1 MAEIVTIA
9 RPYAEAVFR
18 LAKDRGALAEWSD
31 MLEYMAVVVQDPQM
45 QACICDPNLTPARL
59 EDLFLSIGAGKLDEM
74 GKNFVRELVH
84 NRRLGVLS
92 QISELYE
99 TLKADEGGVLEARV
113 TSAYPMTE
121 SQLGDL
127 VRRLEDKFQKKVDA
141 SVEVDPELIG
151 GVRIVIGDDV
161 IDASVRGKL
170 QAMAFALT
178 R

>member
-18 LAKDRGALAEWSD
+18 LAKEKNALKEWSES
-31 MLEYMAVVVQDPQM
+31 LAYLSAVVQDSAM
-45 QACICDPNLTPARL
+45 QNCIQDPNIEANKL
-59 EDLFLSIGAGKLDEM
+59 EALISSVCGKKLDEM
-74 GKNFVRELVH
+74 GKNFIGELIH
-84 NRRLGVLS
+84 NGRLSVLP

-99 TLKADEGGVLEARV
+99 AMKAEEGGVLEARM
-113 TSAYPMTE
+113 TSAYPMTK
-121 SQLGDL
+121 SQIQDM
-127 VRRLEDKFQKKVDA
+127 VKSLEGKFGKKIVATADVDA
-141 SVEVDPELIG
+141 ELIG
-151 GVRIVIGDDV
+151 GVKIVIGDDV

>member
-18 LAKDRGALAEWSD
+18 LAKGKNALNDWSER
-31 MLEYMAVVVQDPQM
+31 LAYLSAVVQDPQM
-45 QACICDPNLTPARL
+45 QFCIQDPNVVPSRIEALIV
-59 EDLFLSIGAGKLDEM
+59 SVCGKKLDEM
-74 GKNFVRELVH
+74 GKNFVRELIH
-84 NRRLGVLS
+84 NGRLSVLP
-92 QISELYE
+92 QIAELYE
-99 TLKADEGGVLEARV
+99 AMKAEEGGVLEAKL
-113 TSAYPMTE
+113 TSAYPMTKAQIQDMVK
-121 SQLGDL
+121 S
-127 VRRLEDKFQKKVDA
+127 LEGKFGKKIMATADVD
-141 SVEVDPELIG
+141 SELIG

>member
-18 LAKDRGALAEWSD
+18 LAKEKGALDQWSG
-31 MLEYMAVVVQDPQM
+31 MLEYLAAVAQDSQM
-45 QACICDPNLTPARL
+45 QDCINDPNVTPAKL
-59 EDLFLSIGAGKLDEM
+59 EALFLSIASGKLDDM
-74 GKNFVRELVH
+74 GSNLVRELVH
-84 NRRLGVLS
+84 NGRLSVLPE
-92 QISELYE
+92 ISVLYE
-99 TLKADEGGVLEARV
+99 SLKAEEGGMLEARV
-113 TSAYPMTE
+113 TSAYPMTKA
-121 SQLGDL
+121 QIGDL
-127 VRRLEDKFQKKVDA
+127 VKKLEAKFKKKVEA
-141 SVEVDPELIG
+141 SADVDPELIG